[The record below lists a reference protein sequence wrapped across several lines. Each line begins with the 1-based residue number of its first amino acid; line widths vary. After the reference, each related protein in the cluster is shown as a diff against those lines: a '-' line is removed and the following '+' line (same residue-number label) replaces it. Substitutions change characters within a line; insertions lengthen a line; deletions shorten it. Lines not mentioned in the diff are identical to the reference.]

1 MQSILDECYSLEYL
15 VLWILDNFDIIRLLS
30 LPKPMDISSTLD
42 ILESL
47 VQTDP
52 QGE

>member
-1 MQSILDECYSLEYL
+1 VQSILDECYSLEYL
-15 VLWILDNFDIIRLLS
+15 VLWILDNFDIIRFL
-30 LPKPMDISSTLD
+30 MDISSTLD